1 MDLFTIV
8 SILMVL
14 VSIFAYLNTRFLKL
28 QTTIGTMIISILFSV
43 GILGLSKLFP
53 DLIKF
58 EKNIVGEIDFQ
69 NLLLD
74 GLLSFMLFA
83 GALHVNFS
91 DLKSQKWKIVVF
103 SSLGVLISTALV
115 GGIFFWIMQWV
126 GILLPI
132 THCLLFGA
140 LISPTDP
147 ISVMGILKKIGIDK
161 SMETTIVGESLFN
174 DGVGVVIFLTLLPFA
189 TADNLT
195 NIDPLGIAGHFL
207 LEIGGGLL
215 FGFVLGRVT
224 HRAISKI
231 NSYETE
237 VLITLGMVMGG
248 YGLAGKIGI
257 SGPISMVIAGLIIG
271 NKTYRQKI
279 KEDTVDYLD
288 KFWEL
293 IDILSNAILFVLIGL
308 EIVLIP
314 LNWQLLLIGVF
325 AAIVVMLSRYLSVG
339 VLVVTLKKWLNFERK
354 TVSIMTWGGL
364 RGGISI
370 AMALSLPKEA
380 SWEFIVPITYLV
392 VIFSIIVQG
401 LTVEKV
407 ILRLTRTR

>member
-1 MDLFTIV
+1 MDLFTII

-28 QTTIGTMIISILFSV
+28 QTTIGTMIISIVFSL

-53 DLIKF
+53 ELIKF
-58 EKNIVGEIDFQ
+58 EKDIVGSIDFKK
-69 NLLLD
+69 LLMD

-83 GALHVNFS
+83 GAVHVNINE
-91 DLKSQKWKIVVF
+91 LKSEKWKIVAF
-103 SSLGVLISTALV
+103 SSLGVVISTALI
-115 GGIFFWIMQWV
+115 GGIFFWVLQQIGMP
-126 GILLPI
+126 LPLV
-132 THCLLFGA
+132 HCLLFGA

-147 ISVMGILKKIGIDK
+147 ISVLGILKKIGIKK

-174 DGVGVVIFLTLLPFA
+174 DGVGVVVFLTLLQFA
-189 TADNLT
+189 SAGTSES
-195 NIDPLGIAGHFL
+195 IDALGIAENFL

-215 FGFVLGRVT
+215 FGYLLGRIA

-248 YGLAGKIGI
+248 YVVAGKIGV
-257 SGPISMVIAGLIIG
+257 SGPLSMVVAGLFIG
-271 NKTYRQKI
+271 NRTYRQEK
-279 KEDTVDYLD
+279 KEKTVDYVD

-293 IDILSNAILFVLIGL
+293 IDILSNAVLFVLIGL

-314 LNWQLLLIGVF
+314 FTQQLIVVGFL
-325 AAIVVMLSRYLSVG
+325 AAIVVIISRFLSVS
-339 VLVVTLKKWLNFERK
+339 VLIVLLKKWLHFDSK
-354 TVSIMTWGGL
+354 TSLLMTWGGL

-370 AMALSLPKEA
+370 AMALSLPEEV
-380 SWEFIVPITYLV
+380 SWNYIVPVTYLV

-401 LTVEKV
+401 LTLEKV
-407 ILRLTRTR
+407 IIRLTK

>member
-1 MDLFTIV
+1 MDLFTII

-14 VSIFAYLNTRFLKL
+14 VSLFAYLNSRILKL
-28 QTTIGTMIISILFSV
+28 QTTIGTMIISILFSI

-58 EKNIVGEIDFQ
+58 EKNIVGTIDFKK
-69 NLLLD
+69 LLME

-83 GALHVNFS
+83 GAIHVNFNE
-91 DLKSQKWKIVVF
+91 LKSQKWKIVAF

-115 GGIFFWIMQWV
+115 GGIFFWVLERIGMP
-126 GILLPI
+126 LPLI
-132 THCLLFGA
+132 HCLLFGA

-147 ISVMGILKKIGIDK
+147 ISVMGILKKIGIKK

-174 DGVGVVIFLTLLPFA
+174 DGVGVVVFLTLLQFA
-189 TADNLT
+189 STGNLDGV
-195 NIDPLGIAGHFL
+195 DPLGIAENFL
-207 LEIGGGLL
+207 IEIGGGLL
-215 FGFVLGRVT
+215 FGYVLGRVT

-231 NSYETE
+231 SSYETE

-248 YGLAGKIGI
+248 YALAGKIGV
-257 SGPISMVIAGLIIG
+257 SGPISMVVAGLILG
-271 NKTYRQKI
+271 NKTYRQEK
-279 KEDTVDYLD
+279 KENTVDYVD

-314 LNWQLLLIGVF
+314 FTRQLIIVGVL
-325 AAIVVMLSRYLSVG
+325 AAFVVLLSRFLSVG
-339 VLVVTLKKWLNFERK
+339 ALVVLMKKWIPFDAK
-354 TVSIMTWGGL
+354 TSLIMTWGGL

-370 AMALSLPKEA
+370 AMALSLPKEV
-380 SWEFIVPITYLV
+380 SWDYIVPVTYLV
-392 VIFSIIVQG
+392 VIFSIIIQG
-401 LTVEKV
+401 LTLEKV
-407 ILRLTRTR
+407 IVRLTK

>member
-1 MDLFTIV
+1 MDLFTII

-28 QTTIGTMIISILFSV
+28 QTTIGTMIISIVFSL

-53 DLIKF
+53 ELIKF
-58 EKNIVGEIDFQ
+58 EKDIVGSIDFKK
-69 NLLLD
+69 LLMD

-83 GALHVNFS
+83 GAVHVNINE
-91 DLKSQKWKIVVF
+91 LKSEKWKIVAF
-103 SSLGVLISTALV
+103 SSLGVIISTALI
-115 GGIFFWIMQWV
+115 GGIFFWVLQQIGMP
-126 GILLPI
+126 LPLV
-132 THCLLFGA
+132 HCLLFGA

-147 ISVMGILKKIGIDK
+147 ISVLGILKKIGIKK

-174 DGVGVVIFLTLLPFA
+174 DGVGVVVFLTLLQFA
-189 TADNLT
+189 SAGTSES
-195 NIDPLGIAGHFL
+195 IDALGIAENFL

-215 FGFVLGRVT
+215 FGYLLGRIA

-248 YGLAGKIGI
+248 YVVAGKIGV
-257 SGPISMVIAGLIIG
+257 SGPLSMVVAGLFIG
-271 NKTYRQKI
+271 NRTYRQEK
-279 KEDTVDYLD
+279 KEKTVDYVD

-293 IDILSNAILFVLIGL
+293 IDILSNAVLFVLIGL

-314 LNWQLLLIGVF
+314 FTQQLIVVGFL
-325 AAIVVMLSRYLSVG
+325 AAIVVIISRFLSVS
-339 VLVVTLKKWLNFERK
+339 VLIVLLKKWLHFDSK
-354 TVSIMTWGGL
+354 TSLLMTWGGL

-370 AMALSLPKEA
+370 AMALSLPEEV
-380 SWEFIVPITYLV
+380 SWNYIVPVTYLV

-401 LTVEKV
+401 LTLEKV
-407 ILRLTRTR
+407 IIRLTK

>member
-1 MDLFTIV
+1 MDLFTII

-28 QTTIGTMIISILFSV
+28 QTTIGTMIISIVFSL

-53 DLIKF
+53 ELIKF
-58 EKNIVGEIDFQ
+58 EKDIVGSIDFKK
-69 NLLLD
+69 LLMD

-83 GALHVNFS
+83 GAVHVNINE
-91 DLKSQKWKIVVF
+91 LKSEKWKIVAF
-103 SSLGVLISTALV
+103 SSLGVVISTALI
-115 GGIFFWIMQWV
+115 GGIFFWVLQQIGMP
-126 GILLPI
+126 LPLV
-132 THCLLFGA
+132 HCLLFGA

-147 ISVMGILKKIGIDK
+147 ISVLGILKKIGIKK

-174 DGVGVVIFLTLLPFA
+174 DGVGVVVFLTLLQFA
-189 TADNLT
+189 SAGTSES
-195 NIDPLGIAGHFL
+195 IDALGIAENFL

-215 FGFVLGRVT
+215 FGYLLGRIA

-248 YGLAGKIGI
+248 YVVAGKIGV
-257 SGPISMVIAGLIIG
+257 SGPLSMVVAGLFIG
-271 NKTYRQKI
+271 NRTYRQEK
-279 KEDTVDYLD
+279 KEKTVDYVD

-293 IDILSNAILFVLIGL
+293 IDILSNAVLFVLIGL

-314 LNWQLLLIGVF
+314 FTQQLIVVGFL
-325 AAIVVMLSRYLSVG
+325 AAIVVIISRFLSVSLLI
-339 VLVVTLKKWLNFERK
+339 VLLKKWLHFDSK
-354 TVSIMTWGGL
+354 TSLLMTWGGL

-370 AMALSLPKEA
+370 AMALSLPEEV
-380 SWEFIVPITYLV
+380 SWNYIVPVTYLV

-401 LTVEKV
+401 LTLEKV
-407 ILRLTRTR
+407 IIRLTK

>member
-1 MDLFTIV
+1 MDLFTII

-28 QTTIGTMIISILFSV
+28 QTTIGTMIISIVFSL

-53 DLIKF
+53 ELIKF
-58 EKNIVGEIDFQ
+58 EKDIVGSIDFKK
-69 NLLLD
+69 LLMD

-83 GALHVNFS
+83 GAVHVNINE
-91 DLKSQKWKIVVF
+91 LKSEKWKIVAF
-103 SSLGVLISTALV
+103 SSLGVVISTALI
-115 GGIFFWIMQWV
+115 GGIFFWVLQQIGMP
-126 GILLPI
+126 LPLV
-132 THCLLFGA
+132 HCLLFGA

-147 ISVMGILKKIGIDK
+147 ISVLGILKKIGIKK

-174 DGVGVVIFLTLLPFA
+174 DGVGVVVFLTLLQFA
-189 TADNLT
+189 SAGTSES
-195 NIDPLGIAGHFL
+195 IDALGIAENFL

-215 FGFVLGRVT
+215 FGYLLGRVA

-248 YGLAGKIGI
+248 YVVAGKIGV
-257 SGPISMVIAGLIIG
+257 SGPLSMVVAGLFIG
-271 NKTYRQKI
+271 NRTYRQEK
-279 KEDTVDYLD
+279 KEKTVDYVD

-293 IDILSNAILFVLIGL
+293 IDILSNAVLFVLIGL

-314 LNWQLLLIGVF
+314 FTQQLIVVGFL
-325 AAIVVMLSRYLSVG
+325 AAIVVIISRFLSVS
-339 VLVVTLKKWLNFERK
+339 VLIVLLKKWLHFDSK
-354 TVSIMTWGGL
+354 TSLLMTWGGL

-370 AMALSLPKEA
+370 AMALSLPEEV
-380 SWEFIVPITYLV
+380 SWNYIVPVTYLV

-401 LTVEKV
+401 LTLEKV
-407 ILRLTRTR
+407 IIRLTK

>member
-1 MDLFTIV
+1 MDLFTII

-14 VSIFAYLNTRFLKL
+14 VSIFAYINSLFLKL
-28 QTTIGTMIISILFSV
+28 QTTIGTMIISIVFSL

-53 DLIKF
+53 ELIKF
-58 EKNIVGEIDFQ
+58 EKDIVGTIDFK
-69 NLLLD
+69 NLLME

-83 GALHVNFS
+83 GAVHVNITE
-91 DLKSQKWKIVVF
+91 LKSQRWKIVAF
-103 SSLGVLISTALV
+103 SSLGVVISTFLI
-115 GGIFFWIMQWV
+115 GGIFFLVLQQIGMP
-126 GILLPI
+126 LPLV
-132 THCLLFGA
+132 HCLLFGA

-147 ISVMGILKKIGIDK
+147 IAVMGVLKKIGIKK

-174 DGVGVVIFLTLLPFA
+174 DGVGVVVFLTLLQFA
-189 TADNLT
+189 NAGNLDG
-195 NIDPLGIAGHFL
+195 IDPLGIAENFL
-207 LEIGGGLL
+207 VEIGGGLL
-215 FGFVLGRVT
+215 FAYILGRIA

-248 YGLAGKIGI
+248 YALAGKIGV
-257 SGPISMVIAGLIIG
+257 SGPISMVVAGLFIG
-271 NKTYRQKI
+271 NKTYRQEK
-279 KEDTVDYLD
+279 KENTVDYVD

-314 LNWQLLLIGVF
+314 FSQQIIIVGVL
-325 AAIVVMLSRYLSVG
+325 AAFVVILSRFLSVG
-339 VLVVTLKKWLNFERK
+339 MLIVVLQKWLHFDSK
-354 TVSIMTWGGL
+354 TSLIMTWGGL

-370 AMALSLPKEA
+370 AMALSLPQTV
-380 SWEFIVPITYLV
+380 SWDYIVPITYLV

-401 LTVEKV
+401 LTLEKV
-407 ILRLTRTR
+407 ILRLTK

>member
-1 MDLFTIV
+1 MDLFTII

-28 QTTIGTMIISILFSV
+28 QTTIGTMIISIVFSL

-53 DLIKF
+53 ELIKF
-58 EKNIVGEIDFQ
+58 EKDIVGSIDFKK
-69 NLLLD
+69 LLMD

-83 GALHVNFS
+83 GAVHVNINE
-91 DLKSQKWKIVVF
+91 LKSEKWKIVAF
-103 SSLGVLISTALV
+103 SSLGVVISTALI
-115 GGIFFWIMQWV
+115 GGIFFWVLQQIGMP
-126 GILLPI
+126 LPLV
-132 THCLLFGA
+132 HCLLFGA

-147 ISVMGILKKIGIDK
+147 ISVLGILKKIGIKK

-174 DGVGVVIFLTLLPFA
+174 DGVGVVVFLTLLQFA
-189 TADNLT
+189 SDGTSES
-195 NIDPLGIAGHFL
+195 IDALGIAENFL

-215 FGFVLGRVT
+215 FGYLLGRIA

-248 YGLAGKIGI
+248 YVVAGKIGV
-257 SGPISMVIAGLIIG
+257 SGPLSMVVAGLFIG
-271 NKTYRQKI
+271 NRTYRQEK
-279 KEDTVDYLD
+279 KEKTVDYVD

-293 IDILSNAILFVLIGL
+293 IDILSNAVLFVLIGL

-314 LNWQLLLIGVF
+314 FTQQLIVVGFL
-325 AAIVVMLSRYLSVG
+325 AAIVVIISRFLSVS
-339 VLVVTLKKWLNFERK
+339 VLIVLLKKWLHFDSK
-354 TVSIMTWGGL
+354 TSLLMTWGGL

-370 AMALSLPKEA
+370 AMALSLPEEV
-380 SWEFIVPITYLV
+380 SWNYIVPVTYLV

-401 LTVEKV
+401 LTLEKV
-407 ILRLTRTR
+407 IIRLTK

>member
-1 MDLFTIV
+1 MGLFTIV

-28 QTTIGTMIISILFSV
+28 QTTIGTMIISILFSL

-69 NLLLD
+69 KLLLD

-83 GALHVNFS
+83 GALHVNFN

-103 SSLGVLISTALV
+103 SSLGILISTALV
-115 GGIFFWIMQWV
+115 GGIFFWVMQWV
-126 GILLPI
+126 GIPLPI

-147 ISVMGILKKIGIDK
+147 ISIMGILKKIGIDK

-174 DGVGVVIFLTLLPFA
+174 DGVGVVIFLTLLQFA
-189 TADNLT
+189 QADTLA

-215 FGFVLGRVT
+215 FGFVLGRIT
-224 HRAISKI
+224 HRAISNI
-231 NSYETE
+231 NDYETE

-248 YGLAGKIGI
+248 YALAGKIGI
-257 SGPISMVIAGLIIG
+257 SGPISMVVAGLIIG
-271 NKTYRQKI
+271 NKTYRQEI
-279 KEDTVDYLD
+279 KEGTVDYLD

-293 IDILSNAILFVLIGL
+293 IDILCNAILFVLIGL
-308 EIVLIP
+308 EIVLVP
-314 LNWQLLLIGVF
+314 LNPQLLLVGSL
-325 AAIVVMLSRYLSVG
+325 AAIVVMLARFLSVG
-339 VLVVTLKKWLNFERK
+339 VLVGSLKKWLNFERK

-407 ILRLTRTR
+407 ILRLTR

>member
-1 MDLFTIV
+1 MDLFTII

-28 QTTIGTMIISILFSV
+28 QTTIGTMIISIVFSL

-53 DLIKF
+53 ELIKF
-58 EKNIVGEIDFQ
+58 EKDIVGSIDFKK
-69 NLLLD
+69 LLMD

-83 GALHVNFS
+83 GAVHVNINE
-91 DLKSQKWKIVVF
+91 LKSEKWKIVAF
-103 SSLGVLISTALV
+103 SSLGVIISTALI
-115 GGIFFWIMQWV
+115 GGIFFWVLQQIGMP
-126 GILLPI
+126 LPLV
-132 THCLLFGA
+132 HCLLFGA

-147 ISVMGILKKIGIDK
+147 ISVLGILKKIGIKK

-174 DGVGVVIFLTLLPFA
+174 DGVGVVVFLTLLQFA
-189 TADNLT
+189 SAGTSES
-195 NIDPLGIAGHFL
+195 IDALGIAENFL

-215 FGFVLGRVT
+215 FGYLLGRVA

-248 YGLAGKIGI
+248 YVVAGKIGV
-257 SGPISMVIAGLIIG
+257 SGPLSMVVAGLFIG
-271 NKTYRQKI
+271 NRTYRQEK
-279 KEDTVDYLD
+279 KEKTVDYVD

-293 IDILSNAILFVLIGL
+293 IDILSNAVLFVLIGL

-314 LNWQLLLIGVF
+314 FTQQLIVVGFL
-325 AAIVVMLSRYLSVG
+325 AAIVVIISRFLSVS
-339 VLVVTLKKWLNFERK
+339 VLIVLLKKWLHFDSK
-354 TVSIMTWGGL
+354 TSLLMTWGGL

-370 AMALSLPKEA
+370 AMALSLPEEV
-380 SWEFIVPITYLV
+380 SWNYIVPVTYLV

-401 LTVEKV
+401 LTLEKV
-407 ILRLTRTR
+407 IIRLTK

>member
-1 MDLFTIV
+1 MDLFTII

-28 QTTIGTMIISILFSV
+28 QTTIGTMIISIVFSL

-53 DLIKF
+53 ELIKF
-58 EKNIVGEIDFQ
+58 EKDIVGSIDFKK
-69 NLLLD
+69 LLMD

-83 GALHVNFS
+83 GAVHVNINE
-91 DLKSQKWKIVVF
+91 LKSEKWKIVAF
-103 SSLGVLISTALV
+103 SSLGVVISTALI
-115 GGIFFWIMQWV
+115 GGIFFWVLQQIGMP
-126 GILLPI
+126 LPLV
-132 THCLLFGA
+132 HCLLFGA

-147 ISVMGILKKIGIDK
+147 ISVLGILKKIGIKK

-174 DGVGVVIFLTLLPFA
+174 DGVGVVVFLTLLQFA
-189 TADNLT
+189 SDGTSES
-195 NIDPLGIAGHFL
+195 IDALGIAENFL

-215 FGFVLGRVT
+215 FGYLLGRIA

-248 YGLAGKIGI
+248 YVVAGKIGV
-257 SGPISMVIAGLIIG
+257 SGPLSMVVAGLFIG
-271 NKTYRQKI
+271 NRTYRQEK
-279 KEDTVDYLD
+279 KEKTVDYVD

-293 IDILSNAILFVLIGL
+293 IDILSNAVLFVLIGL

-314 LNWQLLLIGVF
+314 FTQQLIVVGFL
-325 AAIVVMLSRYLSVG
+325 AAIVVIISRFLSVS
-339 VLVVTLKKWLNFERK
+339 VLIVLLKKWLHFDSK
-354 TVSIMTWGGL
+354 TSLLMTWGGL

-370 AMALSLPKEA
+370 AMALSLPE
-380 SWEFIVPITYLV
+380 EVYNYIVPVTYLV

-401 LTVEKV
+401 LTLEKV
-407 ILRLTRTR
+407 IIRLTK

>member
-1 MDLFTIV
+1 MDLFTII

-28 QTTIGTMIISILFSV
+28 QTTIGTMIISIVFSL

-53 DLIKF
+53 ELIKF
-58 EKNIVGEIDFQ
+58 EKDIVGSIDFKK
-69 NLLLD
+69 LLMD

-83 GALHVNFS
+83 GAVHVKINE
-91 DLKSQKWKIVVF
+91 LKSEKWKIVAF
-103 SSLGVLISTALV
+103 SSLGVLISTALI
-115 GGIFFWIMQWV
+115 GSIFFWVLQQIGMP
-126 GILLPI
+126 LPLV
-132 THCLLFGA
+132 HCLLFGA

-147 ISVMGILKKIGIDK
+147 ISVLGILKKIGIKK

-174 DGVGVVIFLTLLPFA
+174 DGVGVVVFLTLLQFA
-189 TADNLT
+189 NAGNLEG
-195 NIDPLGIAGHFL
+195 IDPWGIAENFL

-215 FGFVLGRVT
+215 FGYLLGRIA

-248 YGLAGKIGI
+248 YAVAGKIGV
-257 SGPISMVIAGLIIG
+257 SGPLSMVVAGLFIG
-271 NKTYRQKI
+271 NRTYRQEK
-279 KEDTVDYLD
+279 KEKTVDYVD

-293 IDILSNAILFVLIGL
+293 IDILSNAVLFVLIGL

-314 LNWQLLLIGVF
+314 FTQQLIVVGFL
-325 AAIVVMLSRYLSVG
+325 AAIVVIISRFLSVS
-339 VLVVTLKKWLNFERK
+339 VLIVLLKKWLHFDSK
-354 TVSIMTWGGL
+354 TSLLMTWGGL

-370 AMALSLPKEA
+370 AMALSLPEEV
-380 SWEFIVPITYLV
+380 SWNYIVPVTYLV

-401 LTVEKV
+401 LTLEKV
-407 ILRLTRTR
+407 IIRLTK